1 MKKVSKE
8 TKAVEGE
15 GSYAA
20 TRGYNA
26 GLAKSVKAGH
36 ARELGEK
43 ASRALDGAEGD
54 SLRDA
59 ERIGKA
65 GQPKGA
71 RKG

>member
-15 GSYAA
+15 GSYTA
-20 TRGYNA
+20 TRSYDA

-36 ARELGEK
+36 SPELGEK
-43 ASRALDGAEGD
+43 ASRALDGPEGD

-65 GQPKGA
+65 GQPTGA
-71 RKG
+71 RKR